1 MRSMTIVRAAVIL
14 AVLAGI
20 GLGAW
25 GFFQGEPERDMVNAA
40 RAGDLAKVTRLLE
53 RDPALVRTKVYPQA
67 FERVSQRRDYE
78 SRYGRSPWEGR
89 YLIHDAV
96 DGGTDP
102 RLMLELLAAAGA
114 DLRVRLKGRT
124 LLHDAARNGNVQ
136 VATWLIDHGA
146 DVNATNDCTDNCVE
160 HGWTPL
166 HDAQRF
172 RATEMS
178 QLLLARG
185 ANIDA
190 TSANGRSA
198 LHVAAATGSLEGAF
212 VLCRHGADPA
222 LKDTGGRT
230 SHELSLAPVPPP
242 DVAYVKPVD
251 PAELSNWLKVDGGCA
266 KVAAIAM
273 RTGAPVPEDDARR
286 VFSEYAC
293 ARGVKDA
300 CAAK

>member
-1 MRSMTIVRAAVIL
+1 MRPMSIMRAVAGV

-20 GLGAW
+20 GLGVY
-25 GFFQGEPERDMVNAA
+25 GFFQGEPERDIVNAT
-40 RAGDLAKVTRLLE
+40 RAGDLARVTRLLE

-67 FERVSQRRDYE
+67 YVRVSQRRDYE
-78 SRYGRSPWEGR
+78 TRHGRSPWEGR
-89 YLIHDAV
+89 FLIHDAANS
-96 DGGTDP
+96 GTNP
-102 RLMLELLAAAGA
+102 LPMLELLAARGA

-146 DVNATNDCTDNCVE
+146 DVNAAIDCADNCVE
-160 HGWTPL
+160 RGWTPL

-178 QLLLARG
+178 ELLLARG

-198 LHVAAATGSLEGAF
+198 LHVAAATGSLDGAF
-212 VLCRHGADPA
+212 VLCRYGADPA
-222 LKDTGGRT
+222 VKDTNGRT
-230 SHELSLAPVPPP
+230 SRDLALAPVPPP
-242 DVAYVKPVD
+242 DVAYTKPIDPVD
-251 PAELSNWLKVDGGCA
+251 LSDWLKVDGGCA
-266 KVAAIAM
+266 KVAALAR

-286 VFSEYAC
+286 VYGEYAC

-300 CAAK
+300 CAPK